1 MTSLQQE
8 VKKLREHMQAS
19 QITAGTLALTEA
31 AVTKLT
37 TTASKNLAIEAATGK
52 DITVEMGDDS
62 AANKVSFI
70 DSAEAEV
77 AKVDSNGTITAVA
90 FAGALTGNVT
100 GNVVGNSAGVHTG
113 NVGATAAS
121 NLAISS
127 VAGKDVVVK
136 MGDASAAN
144 KVSFIDSLDA
154 EQVSID
160 SNGVLTAV
168 SLVGPLTGDSA
179 GTHTGDIAA
188 TSKSALNIVNAANNQ
203 NIVFKLGEDGGATK
217 ISFTD
222 SANAEVASIDSNGV
236 IDGSSMISPL
246 KYAHTDTGGAP
257 TNDECES
264 AFGAAATVG
273 SGFVG
278 VYQDEGAAGV
288 SYLCVSNGTN
298 YDIFTGVAAG

>member
-8 VKKLREHMQAS
+8 VKKLREYMEAS

-37 TTASKNLAIEAATGK
+37 TTASKDLAIEAATGK
-52 DITVEMGDDS
+52 DITVEMGDAS

-70 DSAEAEV
+70 DSAEDEV

-188 TSKSALNIVNAANNQ
+188 TSKSALNIVNAAADK
-203 NIVFKLGEDGGATK
+203 NIVFKLGDDAAATK

-222 SANAEVASIDSNGV
+222 SGDSEQGYVDSNGV
-236 IDGSSMISPL
+236 FYAKTSLAPL
-246 KYAHTDTGGAP
+246 DYAHTDTSGAP
-257 TNDECES
+257 TNTECVS

-278 VYQDEGAAGV
+278 VYQDDGAEGV
-288 SYLCVSNGTN
+288 SYLCISNGTN
-298 YDIFTGVAAG
+298 YDVIAATAAA